1 VNLVC
6 LERLEG
12 KDPRVLEECLEAR
25 GLTAPEVPEARTDRL
40 ECRECQE
47 WKVARGP
54 QEQMGLR
61 DPMDPLDRQDL
72 LETVVYLVFLVLL
85 VLLVPRGNRA
95 PRGKGET
102 LGSQEKKD
110 HLDPLECRGL
120 QGPLE
125 RGVKGGRRD
134 PQANR
139 VLPAWEAGLEIRV
152 LLVLPV

>member
-1 VNLVC
+1 VSLAC

-12 KDPRVLEECLEAR
+12 KDPRVLEECLEAK
-25 GLTAPEVPEARTDRL
+25 GLMAPEVPEARMDRL

-47 WKVARGP
+47 WKVARDP

-85 VLLVPRGNRA
+85 VLLVPKENRV
-95 PRGKGET
+95 PREKGAT